1 MNAPSRYR
9 SFDRNTWAGLRAATP
24 LTLSEADV
32 ADLRGINDRLDLHE
46 VEEVYLPLSRLLSL
60 RVSASQ
66 ELFRATDTFL
76 GSPAVKVP
84 YLLGVAGPV
93 AISLA
98 SAGLRGPRVTYDRIP
113 ETVMAIATA

>member
-46 VEEVYLPLSRLLSL
+46 VEIG
-60 RVSASQ
+60 
-66 ELFRATDTFL
+66 RAH
-76 GSPAVKVP
+76 V
-84 YLLGVAGPV
+84 
-93 AISLA
+93 
-98 SAGLRGPRVTYDRIP
+98 
-113 ETVMAIATA
+113 